1 MSRQPEQRYAEIGD
15 FWLVKV
21 PGSNRFYVA
30 WYDAERKQRRT
41 RSTGTDDLRAAE
53 LLLAE
58 HALKHSAPPTK
69 VDPKDEAL
77 ASVLLRF
84 YHGRAEKQAQAE
96 QVRRAFAL
104 WMEFWGDATVADL
117 TEHRQNKFVDWL
129 RAEKGCSESYIDR
142 IMSNG
147 RSALS
152 RAKALG
158 EIREFPEIRNAKGV
172 DGKWISHTNANP
184 KGRQLT
190 LKEIGDLISHIP
202 DESPHLLSFMMVMLN
217 CVCRPDAAVDLTADR
232 IDRRHR
238 VVTLNPEG
246 RPQTSKYRPIVK
258 LTETLEYHVGG
269 VTGPVVAFEGR
280 KVESIRTAW
289 RALRARVWP
298 ATEEQLAALP
308 DAAALAAMT
317 PADRKIALRERFLLC
332 GPDGRKVQPYSLR
345 HTMGRELRF
354 RGVPNDQIEL
364 TMGHRLPEGHSETT
378 QGYAPYAPDYCQ
390 EAARAIDA
398 IMCDIQKH
406 TKRRIVP
413 EHLVAKPGQELKDD
427 EVRLTRLPRRRSE
440 KV

>member
-53 LLLAE
+53 LFLAE

-69 VDPKDEAL
+69 ADPKDEAL
-77 ASVLLRF
+77 AGVLLRY
-84 YHGRAEKQAQAE
+84 YHGRAEKQAQAD

-117 TEHRQNKFVDWL
+117 TKPRQNEFVHWL
-129 RAEKGCSESYIDR
+129 RVEKGCSESYIDR

-147 RSALS
+147 RSALG
-152 RAKALG
+152 RAVELG
-158 EIREFPEIRNAKGV
+158 ELREFAKIRNAKGV
-172 DGKWISHTNANP
+172 DEKWISHVDADP
-184 KGRQLT
+184 KGRPLS

-202 DESPHLLSFMMVMLN
+202 DESPHLLSFMMVMLT
-217 CVCRPDAAVDLTADR
+217 CVCRTDAAVDLTKDR
-232 IDRRHR
+232 IDHRHR
-238 VVTLNPEG
+238 VVILNPEG
-246 RPQTSKYRPIVK
+246 RPQTNKYRPIVK
-258 LTETLEYHVGG
+258 LTKTLEYNVTGM
-269 VTGPVVAFEGR
+269 TGPVVAFEGQQV
-280 KVESIRTAW
+280 KSIRTAW

-298 ATEEQLAALP
+298 ATEQQLAELP
-308 DAAALAAMT
+308 NADALAAMT

-332 GPDGRKVQPYSLR
+332 GPDGRDVQPYSLR

-364 TMGHRLPEGHSETT
+364 TMGHKRPEGHSATT
-378 QGYAPYAPDYCQ
+378 QGYAPYAPSYCR
-390 EAARAIDA
+390 EAARMIDA
-398 IMCDIQKH
+398 IMCDIQAY

-413 EHLVAKPGQELKDD
+413 KHMVAVPGQRVKDN
-427 EVRLTRLPRRRSE
+427 EVRETRLPRRRSE
-440 KV
+440 NA